1 MPTVNAGDLEELP
14 TDRGVAIADGR
25 AVVVRVG
32 DEVFAYRNECLHQAS
47 PLDGGLVKDGVLTC
61 PLHLWRYD
69 ATTGTKCGEP
79 GLRLESYPVE
89 VVSGSVTV
97 QLPEPP
103 PARSMSEML
112 LAHAR
117 EWSRGDA

>member
-1 MPTVNAGDLEELP
+1 MPTVSAGDLEELP

-61 PLHLWRYD
+61 PLHFWRYD
-69 ATTGTKCGEP
+69 ATTGAKCGEP
-79 GLRLESYPVE
+79 GLGLEPYPVE
-89 VVSGSVTV
+89 VVRGSVRV
-97 QLPEPP
+97 RLPDPP
-103 PARSMSEML
+103 PARSMREML

-117 EWSRGDA
+117 DWNRGD

>member
-1 MPTVNAGDLEELP
+1 MNAGDRGDLP
-14 TDRGVAIADGR
+14 TDVGVAIADGR

-61 PLHLWRYD
+61 PLHFWRYD
-69 ATTGTKCGEP
+69 ATTGAKCGESR
-79 GLRLESYPVE
+79 LRLESYPVVME
-89 VVSGSVTV
+89 SGSVRV
-97 QLPEPP
+97 VLPDPP
-103 PARSMSEML
+103 PARSMREML

-117 EWSRGDA
+117 EWNRGDA

>member
-1 MPTVNAGDLEELP
+1 MPTVSAGDLEGLP

-47 PLDGGLVKDGVLTC
+47 PLGGGLVKDGVLTC
-61 PLHLWRYD
+61 PLHFWRYD
-69 ATTGTKCGEP
+69 AITGAKCGES
-79 GLRLESYPVE
+79 GSRLESYPVE

-97 QLPEPP
+97 QLPDPP
-103 PARSMSEML
+103 PARSMREML

-117 EWSRGDA
+117 EWNRGDA